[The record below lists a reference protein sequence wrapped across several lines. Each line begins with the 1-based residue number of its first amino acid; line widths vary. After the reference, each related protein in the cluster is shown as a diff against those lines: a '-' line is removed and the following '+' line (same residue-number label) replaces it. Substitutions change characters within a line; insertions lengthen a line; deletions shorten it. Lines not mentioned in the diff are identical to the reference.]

1 MGTFVSA
8 SISGYAIGGTTFEG
22 LGVIACGAVF
32 AVGFT
37 LAAGA
42 YVNHFSVK
50 GVTIANEDLKSALEL
65 LNGGSIN
72 LSQYVGKV
80 GTMSEQAF
88 AWTDLLPFSGAI
100 SVISE
105 YSMRKNQLK
114 AVQNNIYAQ
123 LEALPGQE
131 RQIMQE
137 LANAYTK
144 EIANIDCQ
152 YEEARRSITDQA
164 FAQFDAMGKE
174 LNDHLEMQYLMF
186 TPVRKNYLEHSELM
200 DVERRKQE
208 EKSGRSQAFAAEL
221 EALQEKLNT
230 IDISDQTGK
239 SLQKEMQEM
248 ILDRMELIIPNKTGW
263 DQACEFLEL
272 H

>member
-1 MGTFVSA
+1 MTHS
-8 SISGYAIGGTTFEG
+8 
-22 LGVIACGAVF
+22 
-32 AVGFT
+32 AVGFA

-65 LNGGSIN
+65 LNGGLID

-80 GTMSEQAF
+80 GTMSGQSF
-88 AWTDLLPFSGAI
+88 TWTDLLPFSGAI

-105 YSMRKNQLK
+105 YSTRKNKLK
-114 AVQNNIYAQ
+114 DVQKNIYAQ
-123 LEALPGQE
+123 LQELPEQE

-137 LANAYTK
+137 LANEYTK
-144 EIANIDCQ
+144 EIANIDRQ
-152 YEEARRSITDQA
+152 YEEARRSITNQA

-174 LNDHLEMQYLMF
+174 MNDYLEMQYLMF
-186 TPVRKNYLEHSELM
+186 TPVRKNYIEHSELM
-200 DVERRKQE
+200 DVERRKQD
-208 EKSGRSQAFAAEL
+208 EKNERLQAFAAEL
-221 EALQEKLNT
+221 EILQEKLNT
-230 IDISDQTGK
+230 IDISDQTGRALK
-239 SLQKEMQEM
+239 KEMQRT